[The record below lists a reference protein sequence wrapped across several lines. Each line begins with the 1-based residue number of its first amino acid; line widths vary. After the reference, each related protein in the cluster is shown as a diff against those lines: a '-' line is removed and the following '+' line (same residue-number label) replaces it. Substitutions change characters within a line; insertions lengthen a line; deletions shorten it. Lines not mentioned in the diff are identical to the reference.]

1 MDKNFSTTVNN
12 LGCLNGGGQLRPVG
26 DETVKEVL
34 EKVKATYDSV
44 STREPWENPAVEKLY
59 LNWLG
64 GHDSEIAKKLLH
76 TQYHEIEKL
85 PATLTKW

>member
-1 MDKNFSTTVNN
+1 MKFQYYFVNN

-26 DETVKEVL
+26 DETAKEVL
-34 EKVKATYDSV
+34 ENVKTTYDLV
-44 STREPWENPAVEKLY
+44 SAREPWENPAVEKLY

-64 GHDSEIAKKLLH
+64 GKDSDIAKKLLH

-85 PATLTKW
+85 PTTLTKW